1 VQYIPYRAP
10 PTVQSKPYRAPTNN
24 ATPQKLVPFKAPPG
38 FEYPGPPIRVPATT
52 EWSWWMPDVSTEEGE
67 EPSWENSTEQMEGLG
82 DTFPRE
88 ESEEERVKNEI
99 ESATESFEMPTTDL
113 GNLEAST
120 VTPGPLFQAE
130 NLQQTNK
137 ESETS
142 TDKKIRPGMDNNKIK
157 PSTDNN
163 KIELEQPVEMG
174 QNQNTNRP
182 SVAAA
187 MQEMF
192 MSSETSEE
200 GTGAEMFMSQETEE
214 EDGDEPKH
222 EIVSMKDKY
231 AELVAHNSRLVEIL
245 QTTLQLQTD
254 LFSRILR
261 YLFN

>member
-1 VQYIPYRAP
+1 MGELDRADGGDVTFHRDQQLTLFQMAAHTRLCKIPILRL
-10 PTVQSKPYRAPTNN
+10 
-24 ATPQKLVPFKAPPG
+24 PQGMF
-38 FEYPGPPIRVPATT
+38 
-52 EWSWWMPDVSTEEGE
+52 
-67 EPSWENSTEQMEGLG
+67 

-99 ESATESFEMPTTDL
+99 ESATESFEMPTTD

-130 NLQQTNK
+130 KLQQTNK

-163 KIELEQPVEMG
+163 KIELEQPVET
-174 QNQNTNRP
+174 QNTNRP

-214 EDGDEPKH
+214 EGDEPKH

-231 AELVAHNSRLVEIL
+231 AGWDMLHT
-245 QTTLQLQTD
+245 QTLDTRK
-254 LFSRILR
+254 S
-261 YLFN
+261 

>member
-1 VQYIPYRAP
+1 MGELDRGDGGDVTFHRHQQLTLFQMAAHTRLCKIPILRL
-10 PTVQSKPYRAPTNN
+10 
-24 ATPQKLVPFKAPPG
+24 PQ
-38 FEYPGPPIRVPATT
+38 
-52 EWSWWMPDVSTEEGE
+52 
-67 EPSWENSTEQMEGLG
+67 GLG

-99 ESATESFEMPTTDL
+99 ESATESFEMPTRDL

-130 NLQQTNK
+130 KLEQTNK

-163 KIELEQPVEMG
+163 KIELEQPEEME
-174 QNQNTNRP
+174 QKQNTNRP

-192 MSSETSEE
+192 MSPETSEE

-231 AELVAHNSRLVEIL
+231 AGWDLLTFFT
-245 QTTLQLQTD
+245 QTQTLDTRQ
-254 LFSRILR
+254 S
-261 YLFN
+261 

>member
-1 VQYIPYRAP
+1 MDARCFNRGGERRAIVGELDRGDGGDVTFHRHQQLTLFQMAAHTRLCKIPILRL
-10 PTVQSKPYRAPTNN
+10 
-24 ATPQKLVPFKAPPG
+24 PQ
-38 FEYPGPPIRVPATT
+38 
-52 EWSWWMPDVSTEEGE
+52 
-67 EPSWENSTEQMEGLG
+67 GLG

-99 ESATESFEMPTTDL
+99 ESATESFEMPTTD

-163 KIELEQPVEMG
+163 KIELGHPLEMG

-192 MSSETSEE
+192 LSPETSEE

-231 AELVAHNSRLVEIL
+231 AGWLGLAYFFTHT
-245 QTTLQLQTD
+245 QTLDTRK
-254 LFSRILR
+254 S
-261 YLFN
+261 

>member
-1 VQYIPYRAP
+1 MGELYKRDGGDVTFHRHQQLTLFQMAAHTRLCKIPILRL
-10 PTVQSKPYRAPTNN
+10 
-24 ATPQKLVPFKAPPG
+24 PQ
-38 FEYPGPPIRVPATT
+38 
-52 EWSWWMPDVSTEEGE
+52 
-67 EPSWENSTEQMEGLG
+67 GLG

-142 TDKKIRPGMDNNKIK
+142 TDKKIRPGMDNNKMK

-163 KIELEQPVEMG
+163 KIELELPVEME
-174 QNQNTNRP
+174 QKQNTNRP

-192 MSSETSEE
+192 MSPETSEE

-231 AELVAHNSRLVEIL
+231 AGWDLLIFSHTHKPS
-245 QTTLQLQTD
+245 TLEKVD
-254 LFSRILR
+254 LKFFIYRTGGA
-261 YLFN
+261 

>member
-1 VQYIPYRAP
+1 MGELDRADGGDVTFHRGHQQLTLFQMAAHTRLCKIPILRL
-10 PTVQSKPYRAPTNN
+10 
-24 ATPQKLVPFKAPPG
+24 PQ
-38 FEYPGPPIRVPATT
+38 
-52 EWSWWMPDVSTEEGE
+52 
-67 EPSWENSTEQMEGLG
+67 GLG

-113 GNLEAST
+113 GNLEGST

-130 NLQQTNK
+130 KLQQTNK

-157 PSTDNN
+157 PNTDNN

-174 QNQNTNRP
+174 QNQDTNRP

-214 EDGDEPKH
+214 EGDEPKH

-231 AELVAHNSRLVEIL
+231 AGWDFHTHKPSILEKVDLAFFIELVAHNSRLVEIL

-254 LFSRILR
+254 LFSR
-261 YLFN
+261 F

>member
-1 VQYIPYRAP
+1 MLISVVLVDARCFNRGGGRRAIVGELDRADGGDVTFHRGHQQLTLFQMAAHTRLCKIPILRL
-10 PTVQSKPYRAPTNN
+10 
-24 ATPQKLVPFKAPPG
+24 PQ
-38 FEYPGPPIRVPATT
+38 
-52 EWSWWMPDVSTEEGE
+52 
-67 EPSWENSTEQMEGLG
+67 GLG

-99 ESATESFEMPTTDL
+99 ESATESFEMPTSDL

-130 NLQQTNK
+130 KLQQTNK

-157 PSTDNN
+157 PNTDNN

-174 QNQNTNRP
+174 QNQDTNRP

-214 EDGDEPKH
+214 EEGDEPKH

-231 AELVAHNSRLVEIL
+231 AGWDMLHTNP
-245 QTTLQLQTD
+245 
-254 LFSRILR
+254 R
-261 YLFN
+261 Y

>member
-1 VQYIPYRAP
+1 MGELDRGDGGDVTFHRGHQQLPLFQMAAHTRLCKIPILRL
-10 PTVQSKPYRAPTNN
+10 
-24 ATPQKLVPFKAPPG
+24 PQ
-38 FEYPGPPIRVPATT
+38 
-52 EWSWWMPDVSTEEGE
+52 
-67 EPSWENSTEQMEGLG
+67 GLG
-82 DTFPRE
+82 STFPRE

-99 ESATESFEMPTTDL
+99 ESATESFEMPTRDL

-130 NLQQTNK
+130 KLQQTNK

-163 KIELEQPVEMG
+163 KIELEQPLEME

-192 MSSETSEE
+192 LSPEASED
-200 GTGAEMFMSQETEE
+200 GTGAEMFMSQETEAE
-214 EDGDEPKH
+214 EGDEPKH

-231 AELVAHNSRLVEIL
+231 AGWDFNTHKPSILEKVDVAFFYRAGGA
-245 QTTLQLQTD
+245 
-254 LFSRILR
+254 
-261 YLFN
+261 

>member
-1 VQYIPYRAP
+1 
-10 PTVQSKPYRAPTNN
+10 
-24 ATPQKLVPFKAPPG
+24 
-38 FEYPGPPIRVPATT
+38 
-52 EWSWWMPDVSTEEGE
+52 M
-67 EPSWENSTEQMEGLG
+67 
-82 DTFPRE
+82 
-88 ESEEERVKNEI
+88 
-99 ESATESFEMPTTDL
+99 
-113 GNLEAST
+113 
-120 VTPGPLFQAE
+120 TPGTLIQAE
-130 NLQQTNK
+130 KLQRTNK

-231 AELVAHNSRLVEIL
+231 AGWDMLHTNP
-245 QTTLQLQTD
+245 
-254 LFSRILR
+254 R
-261 YLFN
+261 Y

>member
-1 VQYIPYRAP
+1 MGELDRADGGDVTFHRGHQQLTLFQMAAHTRLCKIPILRL
-10 PTVQSKPYRAPTNN
+10 
-24 ATPQKLVPFKAPPG
+24 PQ
-38 FEYPGPPIRVPATT
+38 
-52 EWSWWMPDVSTEEGE
+52 
-67 EPSWENSTEQMEGLG
+67 GLG

-99 ESATESFEMPTTDL
+99 ESATESFEMPTRDL

-130 NLQQTNK
+130 KLQQTNK

-163 KIELEQPVEMG
+163 KIELEQPVEME
-174 QNQNTNRP
+174 QNQDTNRP

-187 MQEMF
+187 LQEMF
-192 MSSETSEE
+192 MSSATSEE

-214 EDGDEPKH
+214 EEGDEPKH

-231 AELVAHNSRLVEIL
+231 AGWDFHTHKTSIQEKVDDAFFYRAGGA
-245 QTTLQLQTD
+245 
-254 LFSRILR
+254 
-261 YLFN
+261 

>member
-1 VQYIPYRAP
+1 MGELDRADGGDVTFHRGHQQLTLFQMAAHTRLCKIPILRL
-10 PTVQSKPYRAPTNN
+10 
-24 ATPQKLVPFKAPPG
+24 PQ
-38 FEYPGPPIRVPATT
+38 
-52 EWSWWMPDVSTEEGE
+52 
-67 EPSWENSTEQMEGLG
+67 GLG
-82 DTFPRE
+82 GTFPRE

-99 ESATESFEMPTTDL
+99 ESATESFEMPTRDL

-130 NLQQTNK
+130 KLEETNK

-142 TDKKIRPGMDNNKIK
+142 TDKKIRPGMDSNKIK

-163 KIELEQPVEMG
+163 KIELENPVEIE

-192 MSSETSEE
+192 MSSEASEE
-200 GTGAEMFMSQETEE
+200 GTGAEMFMSQETEAE
-214 EDGDEPKH
+214 EGDEPKH

-231 AELVAHNSRLVEIL
+231 AGWDLLIFSHTHKPSIL
-245 QTTLQLQTD
+245 EKVD
-254 LFSRILR
+254 LDFFIYRTGGA
-261 YLFN
+261 

>member
-1 VQYIPYRAP
+1 MGELDRADGGDVTFHRGHQQLPLFQMAAHTRLCKIPILRL
-10 PTVQSKPYRAPTNN
+10 
-24 ATPQKLVPFKAPPG
+24 PQ
-38 FEYPGPPIRVPATT
+38 
-52 EWSWWMPDVSTEEGE
+52 
-67 EPSWENSTEQMEGLG
+67 GLG

-99 ESATESFEMPTTDL
+99 ESAKESFEIPTTDL
-113 GNLEAST
+113 VNLEAST

-163 KIELEQPVEMG
+163 KIELEQPVET
-174 QNQNTNRP
+174 QNTNRP

-214 EDGDEPKH
+214 GGGDEPKH

-231 AELVAHNSRLVEIL
+231 AGWDMLHTNP
-245 QTTLQLQTD
+245 
-254 LFSRILR
+254 R
-261 YLFN
+261 Y